1 MDTSQIVFN
10 ITDDPVEEMLRI
22 SKDGFYVRGVK
33 VSVDDNEAI
42 TVYNSFQQ
50 WLAWAQLQRP
60 Q

>member
-10 ITDDPVEEMLRI
+10 ITDNPVEEMIRI

-33 VSVDDNEAI
+33 VPVDDKEAI
-42 TVYNSFQQ
+42 AVYNSFQQ

>member
-10 ITDDPVEEMLRI
+10 ITDNPVEEMIRI
-22 SKDGFYVRGVK
+22 LKDGFYVRGVK
-33 VSVDDNEAI
+33 VPVDDKEAI
-42 TVYNSFQQ
+42 AVYNSFQQ

>member
-1 MDTSQIVFN
+1 MDNSQIVFN
-10 ITDDPVEEMLRI
+10 ITDNPVEEMIRI

-33 VSVDDNEAI
+33 VPVDDKEAI
-42 TVYNSFQQ
+42 AVYNSFQK